1 MSLLKLIKQYMQ
13 ANDSEKNSVYIRS
26 TISNIDK
33 MSFIVVDRDGKEY
46 KHFNKKDYD
55 VKILDLV
62 HPQKSNRY
70 NPFAHIHNDAD
81 VLSMINSLFTF
92 NINEIKPNSVFDMAE
107 RKLLTAFCFYVLDKY
122 KEQPDKQN
130 FTCINKILAT
140 LHTTDD
146 FDRFF
151 NDFYKLNEEKPAYYY
166 YKEARRYSSDSFKA
180 VVISMSLRLS
190 VFNIPQ
196 IADLTAADDFDIE
209 NLGNKKTAV
218 FINIPTSDTFLNF
231 IANMLIMQAFSLQ
244 QSVARNEK
252 KYNVKFILDEY
263 FNVNNT

>member
-1 MSLLKLIKQYMQ
+1 MFSLEYLRRTSLLNGKEKLMGNI
-13 ANDSEKNSVYIRS
+13 SS

-122 KEQPDKQN
+122 KEQPDNSYFFHQKYINMNSVWTKSQKEILYKYKSYRQH
-130 FTCINKILAT
+130 FTNSEL
-140 LHTTDD
+140 LESEG
-146 FDRFF
+146 
-151 NDFYKLNEEKPAYYY
+151 Y
-166 YKEARRYSSDSFKA
+166 
-180 VVISMSLRLS
+180 
-190 VFNIPQ
+190 
-196 IADLTAADDFDIE
+196 
-209 NLGNKKTAV
+209 
-218 FINIPTSDTFLNF
+218 
-231 IANMLIMQAFSLQ
+231 
-244 QSVARNEK
+244 
-252 KYNVKFILDEY
+252 
-263 FNVNNT
+263 